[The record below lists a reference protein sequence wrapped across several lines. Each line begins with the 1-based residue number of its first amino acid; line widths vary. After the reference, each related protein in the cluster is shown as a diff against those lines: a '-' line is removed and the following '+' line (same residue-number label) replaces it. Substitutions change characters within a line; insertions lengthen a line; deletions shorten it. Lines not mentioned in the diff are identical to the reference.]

1 MNNQSFNLLSQSEV
15 EYLPRDMEMVPV
27 IDSDYNS
34 SDQNENAL
42 SNSSEMSWSKPE
54 AEGVPYL
61 TGEQNLSRYSKSFTP
76 TSISSQTPKNS
87 PLLTQEEA

>member
-34 SDQNENAL
+34 SDHDQNENAL
-42 SNSSEMSWSKPE
+42 SNSSEMSWLKPE
-54 AEGVPYL
+54 AVCVQDL

-87 PLLTQEEA
+87 PLLT